1 MLDQAYQQK
10 LVDATVELLI
20 KNKGTLSYKSKYDIR
35 SGTGIAKEMSAF
47 DKAVF
52 CLADASICYLIPI
65 YDSATRQSYNRD
77 YDICWRGAET
87 FGITNTD
94 ENRLIALSKDTEN
107 GLTAHQKIGK
117 GTFTIGELSFRDTSH
132 DVYHAG
138 WGRGECDFKD
148 SFGQLFEAKYKCKK
162 GSPSSFHDA
171 QYVLDYDDRDVR
183 VYEIIDGMIP
193 QNAKP
198 IATYENVMTVRVHLD
213 FVPGVDLKLMQLIT
227 SGKLIPKV
235 MEKLKEKGIITES

>member
-1 MLDQAYQQK
+1 MNQYKQEYQQK

-20 KNKGTLSYKSKYDIR
+20 KNKGTLSYKSKSDIR
-35 SGTGIAKEMSAF
+35 SGTGIAKEMSEF

-52 CLADASICYLIPI
+52 CLADACICYLIPI
-65 YDSATRQSYNRD
+65 YDSEARESYNRE
-77 YDICWRGAET
+77 YKACWRGAET

-94 ENRLIALSKDTEN
+94 ENRLIALSKDTKE

-132 DVYHAG
+132 DIYHAG

-148 SFGQLFEAKYKCKK
+148 SFGRLFEAKYKCKK

-183 VYEIIDGMIP
+183 VYEIIGGMIP

-198 IATYENVMTVRVHLD
+198 IASASASITAKPTV
-213 FVPGVDLKLMQLIT
+213 T
-227 SGKLIPKV
+227 
-235 MEKLKEKGIITES
+235 